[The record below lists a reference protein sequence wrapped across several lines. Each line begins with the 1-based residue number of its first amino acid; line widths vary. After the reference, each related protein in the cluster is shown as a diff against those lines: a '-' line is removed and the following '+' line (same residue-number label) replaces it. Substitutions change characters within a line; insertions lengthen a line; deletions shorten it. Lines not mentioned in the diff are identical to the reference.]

1 MTLNFSP
8 TTFTSGT
15 TMSSSAVNANFAAM
29 QQQSAWFS
37 GTWVARNNTSVG
49 LTASDY
55 TYSPLSVNV
64 VRLAPPLTSPD
75 RGIVLSVLKA
85 GAASDRLGLDS
96 ATGKLLTGF
105 MTSPNF
111 GLYPPCVLMTGIGS
125 GTFNKPSG
133 AANFNNS
140 IMANMGTT
148 ATSGGSAVGIGYAA
162 SVVSIGT
169 NETSYSTTIN
179 IYAGASV
186 PWIAVFTGF

>member
-49 LTASDY
+49 LNVTDY

-64 VRLAPPLTSPD
+64 VRFSPPLTSPD

-85 GAASDRLGLDS
+85 GAASDRLGLDGV
-96 ATGKLLTGF
+96 TGKLLTGE
-105 MTSPNF
+105 MRSPNQGKYAPYF
-111 GLYPPCVLMTGIGS
+111 LMTGIGS
-125 GTFNKPSG
+125 GTFTKPDYPHH
-133 AANFNNS
+133 FNNDF
-140 IMANMGTT
+140 MANMGTT
-148 ATSGGSAVGIGYAA
+148 ATSGGSATGIGFAA
-162 SVVSIGT
+162 SLATTGT
-169 NETSYSTTIN
+169 NQYSYSTTVK
-179 IYAGASV
+179 IYANAGV
-186 PWIAVFTGF
+186 PWIAVLLGF